1 MFNHFFQFLNIA
13 TQPPPTTEPPTG
25 IPTYAPA
32 AQLYHRTTDYHW
44 PKFSDNA
51 TKTDGPNKWST
62 GDGPFGFG
70 SSVKLEDDTCMIDY
84 DWVTEEDKNLKFS
97 CIKNPKDCKDG
108 LTLSIWEKNTFDEMV
123 LAEVGSGKQ
132 YLVSSG
138 ADFDR
143 DKGFAYPGFA
153 IYRQDSYIY
162 GVVSTGIRVWEL
174 PIEGQ
179 IYDDKWMSVAL
190 RWKNP
195 DLDDQ
200 KTPVSRLGGLEMWI
214 NGNLTA
220 TRLFPE
226 VNKKT
231 GGYDFTS
238 RSHKI
243 DGRDPPVITLG
254 CAWNYEDEKFDFH
267 SNGEYDELA
276 IWKRQLVSNGTMN
289 ELKFMMGGYSPEFGE
304 VSAEEFNA
312 MVGNVDKSSDNQA
325 GLAQEVLEAMLLGP
339 PVTTPAIPTQTPDPN
354 TEEPTTQPIIT
365 TTTQTSTL
373 STISN
378 EDDPDG
384 CGAKLRE
391 QNETQN
397 ALASMLTTECLGSR
411 TPEEAEMRFALAKVA
426 AKVLSGSEEN
436 IAKWSC
442 VEKLQPN
449 YEGAPKTLRQ
459 MEDYMLSFVGCVNIS
474 VDDSNSPYFT
484 RKNGGVLNF
493 RTFGDDFVMNVDK
506 MDVDV
511 LRKDIRKN
519 YPNYNGP
526 EWYVNKVSWGYPN
539 DTFSVPT
546 GMFLTEDGCRDK
558 PITISATILNEY
570 GKVAPKRKNPTFI
583 RSKDWNVD
591 SRVVSTKVSVNP
603 DPITGIWEEVL
614 GCAPNLEYMR
624 ENPVRATLYHWDTR
638 KARVKRRRNLLM
650 HTDMIRDGVEVRQCA
665 WWNEGYSYNGAWDP
679 SVCRIVETDEEKT
692 TCECQRFGAMAVIKE
707 MSEPIEVHDKCEF
720 LNYIKYAGI
729 GLTAV
734 LMLVFCLLVITRK
747 YIDDMFHSLRMH
759 VCFTWT
765 LALAA
770 HAVTDFHMVREKE
783 HLNLIVG
790 LIMAYLYTS
799 SATWITCEAHAV
811 FKALT
816 SGIISGRSKIYLP
829 FGYGT
834 PLTIVGLLFLF
845 YADDLGT
852 DPRCFIAFYSGT
864 KNLYFYYMFGVN
876 FTSIVIALIISFN
889 IARPQTK
896 RLNVVADLKSQ
907 ARGSVIVCWAYF
919 IFWILAYITYIRNPE
934 SETPDFYCYFIIFLG
949 WYGVLVLF
957 VAYGL
962 LSKRFRNG
970 LRGEKAVMAKY
981 TIQEDSTSI
990 NTVNTNINIRP
1001 ESTTSISSVTETDS
1015 KEIVDEEHSIEENT
1029 EEPKEKIL
1037 EEEEAVTLEETQDE
1051 PEEVSGE
1058 N

>member
-1 MFNHFFQFLNIA
+1 
-13 TQPPPTTEPPTG
+13 
-25 IPTYAPA
+25 
-32 AQLYHRTTDYHW
+32 
-44 PKFSDNA
+44 
-51 TKTDGPNKWST
+51 
-62 GDGPFGFG
+62 
-70 SSVKLEDDTCMIDY
+70 
-84 DWVTEEDKNLKFS
+84 
-97 CIKNPKDCKDG
+97 
-108 LTLSIWEKNTFDEMV
+108 
-123 LAEVGSGKQ
+123 
-132 YLVSSG
+132 
-138 ADFDR
+138 
-143 DKGFAYPGFA
+143 
-153 IYRQDSYIY
+153 
-162 GVVSTGIRVWEL
+162 
-174 PIEGQ
+174 
-179 IYDDKWMSVAL
+179 
-190 RWKNP
+190 
-195 DLDDQ
+195 
-200 KTPVSRLGGLEMWI
+200 
-214 NGNLTA
+214 
-220 TRLFPE
+220 
-226 VNKKT
+226 
-231 GGYDFTS
+231 
-238 RSHKI
+238 
-243 DGRDPPVITLG
+243 
-254 CAWNYEDEKFDFH
+254 
-267 SNGEYDELA
+267 
-276 IWKRQLVSNGTMN
+276 
-289 ELKFMMGGYSPEFGE
+289 
-304 VSAEEFNA
+304 
-312 MVGNVDKSSDNQA
+312 
-325 GLAQEVLEAMLLGP
+325 
-339 PVTTPAIPTQTPDPN
+339 
-354 TEEPTTQPIIT
+354 
-365 TTTQTSTL
+365 
-373 STISN
+373 
-378 EDDPDG
+378 
-384 CGAKLRE
+384 
-391 QNETQN
+391 
-397 ALASMLTTECLGSR
+397 
-411 TPEEAEMRFALAKVA
+411 
-426 AKVLSGSEEN
+426 
-436 IAKWSC
+436 
-442 VEKLQPN
+442 
-449 YEGAPKTLRQ
+449 
-459 MEDYMLSFVGCVNIS
+459 
-474 VDDSNSPYFT
+474 
-484 RKNGGVLNF
+484 
-493 RTFGDDFVMNVDK
+493 
-506 MDVDV
+506 
-511 LRKDIRKN
+511 
-519 YPNYNGP
+519 
-526 EWYVNKVSWGYPN
+526 
-539 DTFSVPT
+539 
-546 GMFLTEDGCRDK
+546 
-558 PITISATILNEY
+558 
-570 GKVAPKRKNPTFI
+570 
-583 RSKDWNVD
+583 
-591 SRVVSTKVSVNP
+591 
-603 DPITGIWEEVL
+603 
-614 GCAPNLEYMR
+614 
-624 ENPVRATLYHWDTR
+624 
-638 KARVKRRRNLLM
+638 
-650 HTDMIRDGVEVRQCA
+650 
-665 WWNEGYSYNGAWDP
+665 
-679 SVCRIVETDEEKT
+679 
-692 TCECQRFGAMAVIKE
+692 MAVIKE

-720 LNYIKYAGI
+720 FNYIKYAGI